1 MLGQMGNYDMKTRTI
16 AAAALAALTVAL
28 PAKAVTLAWTLS
40 GVTFDDGGTAIGTF
54 TTDSTN
60 GHLMTYSI
68 DTIAGST
75 FGAFHYDPTTSLIF
89 ANNFF
94 GSNSFTVS
102 NTAFTRQI
110 NFAFVNPLTSGGV
123 DPFATGWYRPSY
135 ECNNCVSMRVVTGGV
150 ATTATVP
157 EPASWALLVAGFGL
171 VGVIARRRTVRVAA

>member
-1 MLGQMGNYDMKTRTI
+1 MGNYDMKTRI
-16 AAAALAALTVAL
+16 IVAAALAALTVAL

-54 TTDSTN
+54 TTDSTT

-68 DTIAGST
+68 DTTAGST
-75 FGAFHYDPTTSLIF
+75 LGAFHYDPTTSF
-89 ANNFF
+89 KYFNN
-94 GSNSFTVS
+94 SSSFLVV
-102 NTAFTRQI
+102 NTAITRFI

-123 DPFATGWYRPSY
+123 DPFVVGSY
-135 ECNNCVSMRVVTGGV
+135 ECNNCGLVRRVTGGV
-150 ATTATVP
+150 ASTATVP